1 MERRLDREKYLE
13 YVYPEHKPDH
23 SKPERESI
31 VKLGKM
37 ITDRIP
43 QKLGIKKITRDD
55 PEYWGLAGVVTD
67 EEAQIALKMGVRKP
81 KTLPEMVKLT
91 GIPAR
96 ELEPKLQE
104 MSVKGILEYNWENP
118 RREKQYMLPMYVPG
132 SAEFFNMNRNVM
144 EEHPEVTLFF
154 EHMSRLPLEH
164 VTPFVGEGGTCTF
177 NPSPDIIHGQKTIY
191 GSWVTSLWK
200 MEELVERLVRWGI
213 HPEDLITHEF
223 PIEKASEAYRLT
235 AEGQCGK
242 VAVTFPE

>member
-1 MERRLDREKYLE
+1 MERRLDREKYPE

-55 PEYWGLAGVVTD
+55 PEYWGLAGVLTD
-67 EEAQIALKMGVRKP
+67 EEAEIALKMGVRKP
-81 KTLPEMVKLT
+81 KTLPEMVRLT

-118 RREKQYMLPMYVPG
+118 QREKQYVLPMFVPG
-132 SAEFFNMNRNVM
+132 CGEFFNMNTKVI

-154 EHMSRLPLEH
+154 EHMS
-164 VTPFVGEGGTCTF
+164 
-177 NPSPDIIHGQKTIY
+177 
-191 GSWVTSLWK
+191 
-200 MEELVERLVRWGI
+200 WG
-213 HPEDLITHEF
+213 
-223 PIEKASEAYRLT
+223 R
-235 AEGQCGK
+235 
-242 VAVTFPE
+242 AVTASGCMSFRWKRPLRWKANLSIWSIFPTGCRSTRGNMRQVPVPAGVLD